1 LPLQSDQSAALL
13 LGSENRFAL
22 SSNSAASQR
31 QNDESLARALH
42 DERTK
47 RAHTP
52 VGVSSRARNQPT
64 KQKKTRI
71 TPEDR
76 PLDVRVFLAALA
88 AGKGVPEAAGL
99 AELSTHRIA
108 RWVAFC
114 DFLPAIRKAQRK
126 GKRYNSDG
134 AGEARIDALI
144 ELSAA
149 LEDRTEQRAADQYAD
164 GDRERL
170 LEMQKSGELQ
180 AIHDREAIANLRWH
194 GKHDLADHY
203 ERLMAEAPL
212 PPPIDYVGEAL
223 RSLGLE

>member
-1 LPLQSDQSAALL
+1 
-13 LGSENRFAL
+13 L

-31 QNDESLARALH
+31 QNDESIARRLN

-52 VGVSSRARNQPT
+52 IGVSSRARNQPT
-64 KQKKTRI
+64 EQKKTRI

-88 AGKGVPEAAGL
+88 AGKGVPEAAEL
-99 AELSTHRIA
+99 AALSMHRIA

-114 DFLPAIRKAQRK
+114 DFLPAVRKAQRK

-134 AGEARIDALI
+134 VEGEVRIDALI

-149 LEDRTEQRAADQYAD
+149 LDDRTEQRTADQHAD

-170 LEMQKSGELQ
+170 HEMRKSGELQ

-203 ERLMAEAPL
+203 ERLMPEAPS
-212 PPPIDYVGEAL
+212 PQPIDHVGEAL